1 MLLKN
6 MNPST
11 SFLMVSL
18 AIALGAGAA
27 VLPASNPSPN
37 VEHDVWQPAVGSG
50 WQIELRRALSDTS
63 LDVPVYDIDL
73 VENSEVTIA
82 GLQASG
88 RKVICY
94 FSAGTFEEWR
104 PDASSFTASDKGTPL
119 DGWPGEWWLN
129 TKSANVR
136 NIMTARLDLA
146 VSKGCDGVDP
156 DNVDGYK
163 QSTGFGLTTA
173 DLVDYVS
180 FLANAAHARGLSI
193 GLKNA
198 GEIVPNVLSL
208 MQWEVNEQCERY
220 KECNTFQPFISAG
233 KPVYRISYPSL
244 APNVDQ
250 ATKEKICG
258 DKSATSFS
266 TIMKTTNLNSWV
278 LAC

>member
-233 KPVYRISYPSL
+233 KASI
-244 APNVDQ
+244 
-250 ATKEKICG
+250 
-258 DKSATSFS
+258 
-266 TIMKTTNLNSWV
+266 
-278 LAC
+278 